1 MWYIIWRILNST
13 HFKIIFKCFQAIFIE
28 LQREQFLIVALL
40 FYKKMAVLALFKT
53 NHTGPSSTG
62 PLGQHRI
69 SGYTGPPLCSW
80 DEKMRCQQKEPFIL
94 GTIEQN
100 TIIPKLAEPRQ
111 IKSRNLETTLCCKDD
126 KKSTLIRLNLWIDY
140 NKLWL

>member
-1 MWYIIWRILNST
+1 
-13 HFKIIFKCFQAIFIE
+13 
-28 LQREQFLIVALL
+28 
-40 FYKKMAVLALFKT
+40 MAVLALFKT

-94 GTIEQN
+94 GTIGLRDIGDQGYFKQE
-100 TIIPKLAEPRQ
+100 IPK
-111 IKSRNLETTLCCKDD
+111 
-126 KKSTLIRLNLWIDY
+126 KKQQQ
-140 NKLWL
+140 WLTKNFQKRKTIEHF

>member
-13 HFKIIFKCFQAIFIE
+13 HFKVIFKCFQAIFIE

-94 GTIEQN
+94 GTIGSTSVILAFSNEDQLDI
-100 TIIPKLAEPRQ
+100 TSVKLPV
-111 IKSRNLETTLCCKDD
+111 TLDITGNFLSKISYFRCR
-126 KKSTLIRLNLWIDY
+126 S
-140 NKLWL
+140 

>member
-13 HFKIIFKCFQAIFIE
+13 HFKVIFKCFQAIFIE

-62 PLGQHRI
+62 PLGQHQI

-94 GTIEQN
+94 GTIAYMGILLRKNQKFY
-100 TIIPKLAEPRQ
+100 KLNVRRLM
-111 IKSRNLETTLCCKDD
+111 RNFFIEFVKEFC
-126 KKSTLIRLNLWIDY
+126 RF
-140 NKLWL
+140 